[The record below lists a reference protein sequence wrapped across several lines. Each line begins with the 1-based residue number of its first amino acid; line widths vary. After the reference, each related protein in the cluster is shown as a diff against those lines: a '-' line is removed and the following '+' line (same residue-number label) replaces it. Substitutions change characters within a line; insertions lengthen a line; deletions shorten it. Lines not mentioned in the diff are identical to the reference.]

1 MTFIDY
7 LALIVK
13 HKKIIFLAV
22 FFSGIIGY
30 LGIYFLIDE
39 QFDSKSVIIAAQ
51 DEGLGGISSLLGSL
65 ENLPIGLNGPTNQEM
80 AVYNTVIY
88 SRTMLENIIKR
99 FDLINVYK
107 IDQTNPEHMEIAVK
121 ILKSNITTLETPNLA
136 YEIEIRSPKP
146 KLSAEINNF
155 IIKELND
162 KIVSIKIEKSKN
174 NRLFLDKRVS
184 EIKNELR
191 LSEDT
196 LIYYQ
201 QKSGLLEAEEQVKEI
216 LGVYGQLETD
226 LITKQ
231 IEVSILEKLYPRSNP
246 QLEQAQLSVNEYSKK
261 LELLKKDG
269 NKDGILLS
277 YKSIPKKALDYYRNL
292 RNVEINSKILEFIL
306 PLYEQAKFDEQ
317 KDVPVLQIIDSAIP
331 AIKKSYPP
339 RTVFTLILM
348 FAVFL
353 ICFFVIL
360 IIENENWQK
369 SEKYIYIKQNLF
381 RWK

>member
-13 HKKIIFLAV
+13 HKKIIFLTV
-22 FFSGIIGY
+22 FLTGIIGY

-51 DEGLGGISSLLGSL
+51 DEGFGGISDLLGNL
-65 ENLPIGLNGPTNQEM
+65 QNLPIGLNGPTNQEM

-88 SRTMLENIIKR
+88 SRTMLEKIIKK
-99 FDLINVYK
+99 FHLINVYK
-107 IDQTNPEHMEIAVK
+107 IDKSDPEYMETAVK
-121 ILKSNITTLETPNLA
+121 TLANNINTLETPNLA
-136 YEIEIRSPKP
+136 YEIEIRSPRP
-146 KLSAEINNF
+146 KLSAEINNY
-155 IIKELND
+155 IIQELND

-174 NRLFLDKRVS
+174 NRLFLEKRVS

-201 QKSGLLEAEEQVKEI
+201 QKSGLLEATEQVKEI

-261 LELLKKDG
+261 LEILKKEG
-269 NKDGILLS
+269 TKGGMLLS
-277 YKSIPKKALDYYRNL
+277 YKSIPKKAIDYYRNL

-317 KDVPVLQIIDSAIP
+317 KDVPVIQVIDSAIP
-331 AIKKSYPP
+331 AAKKSYPP
-339 RTVFTLILM
+339 RTVFTLLLM
-348 FAVFL
+348 FSTFL

-360 IIENENWQK
+360 INENENWQK
-369 SEKYIYIKQNLF
+369 SEKYIFIKQNLF